1 MGIHRLKHT
10 FTAGEISPMMAD
22 RVDFERHKDGCEEL
36 INAMCVTQGPADRRP
51 GFRFIY
57 DIGSLGQHTDKFIR
71 LVPFVYDELQ
81 AYVLIFFYAPSGLV
95 QMAVACDHGLVLN
108 SGGTAPYILD
118 TGTHFNLRTFDY
130 AQTGDDLYL
139 AERYLA
145 PRRITRLAHNNWSY
159 IALSLTSAPS
169 SWAANNWPERVTFH
183 QQRLAF
189 ASTVLNKQT
198 VWCSKAGSF
207 LDFGISGTLLDSD
220 AVTFTLASGE
230 HNRIQWLQSSKALNV
245 GTLGNEWTVLGGVSG
260 ALSPKAGG
268 VISTRQTS
276 VGSEPYKPLMIGM
289 TTLFVERHGRTISE
303 FTYDYAYDSYKTSDI
318 TVLAPHLTESY
329 SITTW
334 AYQQTPDSIVWCTR
348 SDGVLLG
355 LTYQREHKVVGW
367 HRHYTDG
374 AFQAVCCI
382 PGQSREDEVWVIV
395 RRVIGSVYKYYLEKM
410 APRPVRGTYPFGLC
424 FLDSFVTYPSG
435 SADSYYANPMTQT
448 STATDTVSG
457 LGHLEGEEVIVLA
470 NGLVLPPVT
479 VSGGSITLEDEYTN
493 MVIGIPYET
502 KITPHLPDI
511 SISTGTTLGRTQRIT
526 KLDIDLYKTLGG
538 IIARTDEDNG
548 TFEEDL
554 VYRDA
559 GDTVNS
565 QVPLFTGWKQFDFFE
580 GFNTKPTYS
589 LIQRQPLPLTV
600 RCVVDTIEVYE

>member
-36 INAMCVTQGPADRRP
+36 INAVCVTQGPADRRP

-57 DIGSLGQHTDKFIR
+57 DIGSLGQHADTFIR
-71 LVPFVYDELQ
+71 LIPFVYDEVQ
-81 AYVLIFFYAPSGLV
+81 AYVLVFFYNTSEHV
-95 QMAVACDHGLVLN
+95 SMAVACDHGLVLN
-108 SGGTAPYILD
+108 SGGTTPYVLD
-118 TGTHFNLRTFDY
+118 TGTYLNLRTMDY

-139 AERYLA
+139 AERNLA
-145 PRRITRLAHNNWSY
+145 PRRITRLAHDNWTY
-159 IALSLTSAPS
+159 IALSITSAPL

-198 VWCSKAGSF
+198 IWCSKAGSF
-207 LDFGISGTLLDSD
+207 LDFGSSSPILDSD

-374 AFQAVCCI
+374 LFQAVCCI
-382 PGQSREDEVWVIV
+382 PGQGREDEVWVIV
-395 RRVIGSVYKYYLEKM
+395 RRVIGGANKFYLEKM
-410 APRPVRGTYPFGLC
+410 APRPIRGTSPVGLC
-424 FLDSFVTYPSG
+424 YADSYVSYPSG
-435 SADSYYANPMTQT
+435 YYTNPMTQT
-448 STATDTVSG
+448 GAATNTISG
-457 LGHLEGEEVIVLA
+457 LTHLAGEEVTILA
-470 NGLVLPPVT
+470 DGLVHPPVT
-479 VSGGSITLEDEYTN
+479 VTAGGEITLNDTYTN
-493 MVIGIPYET
+493 VIIGLPYET

-538 IIARTDEDNG
+538 IIARTDADNG
-548 TFEEDL
+548 VFEEEL
-554 VYRDA
+554 LYREES
-559 GDTVNS
+559 DTVNAPA
-565 QVPLFTGWKQFDFFE
+565 PLFTGWKLFDFFE

>member
-36 INAMCVTQGPADRRP
+36 INAVCVTQGPADRRP

-57 DIGSLGQHTDKFIR
+57 DIGSLGQHATNKAIR
-71 LVPFVYDELQ
+71 LIPFVYDEVQ
-81 AYVLIFFYAPSGLV
+81 AYVLIFFYMPGANV

-108 SGGTAPYILD
+108 SGGTAPYVLD
-118 TGTHFNLRTFDY
+118 IGANFNIYTLDY

-139 AERYLA
+139 ADRNVA

-159 IALSLTSAPS
+159 TALSIISAPI

-198 VWCSKAGSF
+198 IWCSKAGSF
-207 LDFGISGTLLDSD
+207 LDFGISSPLLDSD

-374 AFQAVCCI
+374 VFQAVCCI

-395 RRVIGSVYKYYLEKM
+395 RRVIGGVNKYYLEKM
-410 APRPVRGTYPFGLC
+410 APRPIRGTSPVGLC
-424 FLDSFVTYPSG
+424 YADSYVSYPSG
-435 SADSYYANPMTQT
+435 YYTNPMTQT
-448 STATDTVSG
+448 GAATNTISG
-457 LGHLEGEEVIVLA
+457 LTHLAGEEVTILA
-470 NGLVLPPVT
+470 DGLVHPPVT
-479 VSGGSITLEDEYTN
+479 VTAGGEITLNDTYTN
-493 MVIGIPYET
+493 VIIGLPYET

-538 IIARTDEDNG
+538 IIARTDADNG
-548 TFEEDL
+548 VFEEEL
-554 VYRDA
+554 LYREES
-559 GDTVNS
+559 DTVNAPA
-565 QVPLFTGWKQFDFFE
+565 PLFTGWKLFDFFE
-580 GFNTKPTYS
+580 GFNAKPTYS

>member
-36 INAMCVTQGPADRRP
+36 INAVCVTQGPADRRP

-57 DIGSLGQHTDKFIR
+57 DIGSLGQHTDTYIR
-71 LVPFVYDELQ
+71 LVPFVYDEVQ
-81 AYVLIFFYAPSGLV
+81 AYVLVFFYNTSGHV
-95 QMAVACDHGLVLN
+95 SMAVACDNGLVLN
-108 SGGTAPYILD
+108 SGGTGPYVLD
-118 TGTHFNLRTFDY
+118 VGVYWDLRNFDY
-130 AQTGDDLYL
+130 AQTGDDLYI
-139 AERYLA
+139 AQRTVA
-145 PRRITRLAHNNWSY
+145 PRLIRRLGHNNWSY
-159 IALSLTSAPS
+159 IVLSLTDAPI
-169 SWAANNWPERVTFH
+169 SWAADNWPERVAFH
-183 QQRLAF
+183 QQRLLF
-189 ASTVLNKQT
+189 AATVLDKQT
-198 VWCSKAGSF
+198 IWCSKASSF
-207 LDFGISGTLLDSD
+207 LDFGISSPLLDSD

-260 ALSPKAGG
+260 ALSPKSGG
-268 VISTRQTS
+268 VLATRQTN
-276 VGSEPYKPLMIGM
+276 VGGEPYKPLMIGM

-318 TVLAPHLTESY
+318 TILAPHLTESY
-329 SITTW
+329 SINTW
-334 AYQQTPDSIVWCTR
+334 AYQQAPDSIIWCTR
-348 SDGVLLG
+348 SDGALLG

-395 RRVIGSVYKYYLEKM
+395 QRVIGGVYKFYLEKM
-410 APRPVRGTYPFGLC
+410 APRPIRGTSPVGLC
-424 FLDSFVTYPSG
+424 YADSYVSYPSG
-435 SADSYYANPMTQT
+435 YYTNPMTNT
-448 STATDTVSG
+448 STAIATISG
-457 LGHLEGEEVIVLA
+457 LGHLEGEEVSVLA
-470 NGLVLPPVT
+470 DGLVHPPVT
-479 VSGGSITLEDEYTN
+479 VENGTITLNDTYTN
-493 MVIGIPYET
+493 VIIGLPYET

-538 IIARTDEDNG
+538 IIARTDADNG
-548 TFEEDL
+548 VFEEEL
-554 VYRDA
+554 LYREES
-559 GDTVNS
+559 DTVNTPA
-565 QVPLFTGWKQFDFFE
+565 PLFTGWKLFDFFE

>member
-36 INAMCVTQGPADRRP
+36 INAVCVTQGPADRRP

-57 DIGSLGQHTDKFIR
+57 DIESLGQHATNKAIR
-71 LVPFVYDELQ
+71 LIPFVYDELQ
-81 AYVLIFFYAPSGLV
+81 AYVLIFFYAPNGHV

-108 SGGTAPYILD
+108 SGGTAPYVLD
-118 TGTHFNLRTFDY
+118 TGAGFDLTLFDY

-139 AERYLA
+139 AQRAVA
-145 PRRITRLAHNNWSY
+145 PRRITRLAHNDWTY
-159 IALSLTSAPS
+159 IALSITSAPV
-169 SWAANNWPERVTFH
+169 SWVANNWPERVTFH

-374 AFQAVCCI
+374 IFQAVCCI

-395 RRVIGSVYKYYLEKM
+395 RRVIGGANKYYLEKM
-410 APRPVRGTYPFGLC
+410 AARPIRGTSPVGLC
-424 FLDSFVTYPSG
+424 YVDSYVSYPSG
-435 SADSYYANPMTQT
+435 YYTNPMTQT
-448 STATDTVSG
+448 AVATDTISG
-457 LGHLEGEEVIVLA
+457 LTHLAGEEVTVLA
-470 NGLVLPPVT
+470 DGLVHPPVT
-479 VSGGSITLEDEYTN
+479 VTAGGEITLNNTYTN
-493 MVIGIPYET
+493 VIVGLSYET

-538 IIARTDEDNG
+538 IIARTDADNG
-548 TFEEDL
+548 VFEEEL
-554 VYRDA
+554 LYREES
-559 GDTVNS
+559 DTVNAPVS
-565 QVPLFTGWKQFDFFE
+565 LFTGWKLFDFFE
-580 GFNTKPTYS
+580 GFSTKPTYS

>member
-10 FTAGEISPMMAD
+10 FTAGEISPMMAG

-57 DIGSLGQHTDKFIR
+57 DIGSLGQHADTFIR
-71 LVPFVYDELQ
+71 LVPFVYDEVQ
-81 AYVLIFFYAPSGLV
+81 AYVLIFFYAPDTYV

-108 SGGTAPYILD
+108 SGGTGPYVLD
-118 TGTHFNLRTFDY
+118 TGAHFNIRTFDY
-130 AQTGDDLYL
+130 AQTGDDLYI
-139 AERYLA
+139 AERNLA
-145 PRRITRLAHNNWSY
+145 PRRITRLAHNDWSFT
-159 IALSLTSAPS
+159 ALSIASAPI
-169 SWAANNWPERVTFH
+169 SWAAGNWPGRVTFH

-189 ASTVLNKQT
+189 ASTVLDKQT
-198 VWCSKAGSF
+198 VWCSKASSF
-207 LDFGISGTLLDSD
+207 LDFGISSPLLDSD

-268 VISTRQTS
+268 VLATRQTS

-318 TVLAPHLTESY
+318 TILAPHLTESY

-334 AYQQTPDSIVWCTR
+334 AYQQAPDSIIWCTR
-348 SDGVLLG
+348 SDGALLG

-395 RRVIGSVYKYYLEKM
+395 RRVIGGANKYYLEKM
-410 APRPVRGTYPFGLC
+410 APRPIRGTSPVGLC
-424 FLDSFVTYPSG
+424 YADSYVSYPSG
-435 SADSYYANPMTQT
+435 YYTNPVTQT
-448 STATDTVSG
+448 AAAIRVISG
-457 LGHLEGEEVIVLA
+457 LTHLAGEEVTVLA
-470 NGLVLPPVT
+470 DGLVHPPVT
-479 VSGGSITLEDEYTN
+479 VTAGGEITLNDTYTN
-493 MVIGIPYET
+493 VIIGLPYET

-538 IIARTDEDNG
+538 IIARTDADNG
-548 TFEEDL
+548 VFEEDL
-554 VYRDA
+554 LYREESDA
-559 GDTVNS
+559 VNTPA
-565 QVPLFTGWKQFDFFE
+565 PLFTGWKMFDFFE

>member
-1 MGIHRLKHT
+1 MGIHRLRHT

-36 INAMCVTQGPADRRP
+36 INAVCVTQGPADRRP

-57 DIGSLGQHTDKFIR
+57 DIGSLGQHADAYIR
-71 LVPFVYDELQ
+71 LVPFVYDEVQ
-81 AYVLIFFYAPSGLV
+81 AYVLIFFFAPNANV

-108 SGGTAPYILD
+108 SEGTAPYVLD
-118 TGTHFNLRTFDY
+118 TGANWDLRTFDY
-130 AQTGDDLYL
+130 AQTGDDLYI
-139 AERYLA
+139 AERNLA
-145 PRRITRLAHNNWSY
+145 PRRITRFAHNNWSFT
-159 IALSLTSAPS
+159 ALSIISAPA

-189 ASTVLNKQT
+189 ASTLLDKQT
-198 VWCSKAGSF
+198 IWCSKAGSF
-207 LDFGISGTLLDSD
+207 LDFGISSPLLDSD

-268 VISTRQTS
+268 VLATRQTS
-276 VGSEPYKPLMIGM
+276 VGSEPYKPLMVGM

-318 TVLAPHLTESY
+318 TILAPHLTESY

-334 AYQQTPDSIVWCTR
+334 AYQQAPDSIIWCTR

-395 RRVIGSVYKYYLEKM
+395 QRVIGGVYKQYLEKM
-410 APRPVRGTYPFGLC
+410 APRPIRGTSPVGLC
-424 FLDSFVTYPSG
+424 YVDSYVSYPSW
-435 SADSYYANPMTQT
+435 YYTNPMTH
-448 STATDTVSG
+448 TAAMTDTIAG
-457 LGHLEGEEVIVLA
+457 LGHLEGEEVSVLA
-470 NGLVLPPVT
+470 NGLVHPPVT
-479 VSGGSITLEDEYTN
+479 VENGTITLNDTYTN
-493 MVIGIPYET
+493 VIIGLPYET

-538 IIARTDEDNG
+538 IIARTDADNG
-548 TFEEDL
+548 VFEEEL
-554 VYRDA
+554 LYREES
-559 GDTVNS
+559 DTVNAPA
-565 QVPLFTGWKQFDFFE
+565 PLFTGWKMFDFFE

>member
-10 FTAGEISPMMAD
+10 FTAGEISPMMAG

-36 INAMCVTQGPADRRP
+36 INAVCVTQGPADRRP

-57 DIGSLGQHTDKFIR
+57 DISSLGQHATDKAIR
-71 LVPFVYDELQ
+71 LVPFVYDEVQ
-81 AYVLIFFYAPSGLV
+81 AYVLIFFYNTSAYVS
-95 QMAVACDHGLVLN
+95 MAVACDHGLVLN
-108 SGGTAPYILD
+108 SGGTAPYVLD
-118 TGTHFNLRTFDY
+118 TGTYLNLRTMDY
-130 AQTGDDLYL
+130 AQTGDDLYI
-139 AERYLA
+139 AQRTVA

-159 IALSLTSAPS
+159 TALSITSAPI

-198 VWCSKAGSF
+198 IWCSKAGSF
-207 LDFGISGTLLDSD
+207 LDFGISSPLLDSD

-245 GTLGNEWTVLGGVSG
+245 GTLGNEWTVLGGISG

-303 FTYDYAYDSYKTSDI
+303 YTYDYAYDSYKTSDI
-318 TVLAPHLTESY
+318 TVLSTHMTESY

-374 AFQAVCCI
+374 IFLAVCCI

-395 RRVIGSVYKYYLEKM
+395 QRVIGGVNKYYLEKM
-410 APRPVRGTYPFGLC
+410 APRPIRGTSPVGLC
-424 FLDSFVTYPSG
+424 YADSYVSYPSG
-435 SADSYYANPMTQT
+435 YYTNPMVQT
-448 STATDTVSG
+448 AAATDTISG
-457 LGHLEGEEVIVLA
+457 LTHLAGEEVTVLA
-470 NGLVLPPVT
+470 DGLVHPPVT
-479 VSGGSITLEDEYTN
+479 VTAGGEITLNDTYTN
-493 MVIGIPYET
+493 VVIGLPYET

-538 IIARTDEDNG
+538 IIARTDADNG
-548 TFEEDL
+548 VFEEEL
-554 VYRDA
+554 LYREES
-559 GDTVNS
+559 DTVNAPTS
-565 QVPLFTGWKQFDFFE
+565 LFTGWKQFDFFE

>member
-10 FTAGEISPMMAD
+10 FTAGEISPIMAD

-36 INAMCVTQGPADRRP
+36 INAVCVTQGPADRRP

-57 DIGSLGQHTDKFIR
+57 DIGSLGQHADPFIR
-71 LVPFVYDELQ
+71 LVPFVYNEVQ
-81 AYVLIFFYAPSGLV
+81 AYVLIFFFNTSGEV
-95 QMAVACDHGLVLN
+95 SMAVACDHGLVLN
-108 SGGTAPYILD
+108 SGGTAPYVLA
-118 TGTHFNLRTFDY
+118 TGMHWNLRNFDY

-139 AERYLA
+139 ALGKAAA
-145 PRRITRLAHNNWSY
+145 PRRITRLAHNDWAFV
-159 IALSLTSAPS
+159 ALSIVSAPS

-189 ASTVLNKQT
+189 AATVLNKQT
-198 VWCSKAGSF
+198 IWCSKAGSF
-207 LDFGISGTLLDSD
+207 LDFGISSPLLDSD

-268 VISTRQTS
+268 VIATRQTS

-395 RRVIGSVYKYYLEKM
+395 RRVIGGANKYYLEKM
-410 APRPVRGTYPFGLC
+410 APRPIRGTSPVGLC
-424 FLDSFVTYPSG
+424 YADSYVSYPSG
-435 SADSYYANPMTQT
+435 YYTNPMTQT
-448 STATDTVSG
+448 AAATDTISG
-457 LGHLEGEEVIVLA
+457 LTHLAGEEVTVLA
-470 NGLVLPPVT
+470 DGLVHPPVT
-479 VSGGSITLEDEYTN
+479 VTGGGEITLNDTYTN
-493 MVIGIPYET
+493 VIIGLPYET

-538 IIARTDEDNG
+538 IIARTDVDNG
-548 TFEEDL
+548 VFEEEL
-554 VYRDA
+554 LYREES
-559 GDTVNS
+559 DTVNAS
-565 QVPLFTGWKQFDFFE
+565 APLFTGWKLFDFFE